1 MKQGAHAVSHNE
13 KFCDRGPVMEYEW
26 YIEYGGMVPKGE
38 NQEKELPS
46 EAVPPKEAAP
56 FLSCP

>member
-1 MKQGAHAVSHNE
+1 MPFLIMKSFAI
-13 KFCDRGPVMEYEW
+13 GPVMEYEW

>member
-1 MKQGAHAVSHNE
+1 
-13 KFCDRGPVMEYEW
+13 MEYEW

-46 EAVPPKEAAP
+46 EADRKSVV
-56 FLSCP
+56 

>member
-1 MKQGAHAVSHNE
+1 MEREGKAGSAIKIVS
-13 KFCDRGPVMEYEW
+13 KVLTQ
-26 YIEYGGMVPKGE
+26 EYGGMVPKGE

>member
-1 MKQGAHAVSHNE
+1 
-13 KFCDRGPVMEYEW
+13 MEYEW

-46 EAVPPKEAAP
+46 EAVPPKEAVP

>member
-1 MKQGAHAVSHNE
+1 MKQGLMPFLIMKSFAI
-13 KFCDRGPVMEYEW
+13 GPVMEYEW